1 MLGNGYEVVSDK
13 YTTSVTGIPYGTVSL
28 SGTSSISGWSAS
40 NTTTNEYLCMKEGK
54 NAYIVSMKYGVPA
67 ACNVVVTIPMY
78 AYGGSIYGSYKPTVY
93 ASATSST
100 SGSASGTS
108 IQLKG
113 SNYLPNSGASY
124 TNWTPTVALSNSAP
138 RVSIYSTGSGSSWS
152 VGGGAMGVIMKSVTV
167 QYQL

>member
-1 MLGNGYEVVSDK
+1 MLENGYEVESNK
-13 YTTSVTGIPYGTVSL
+13 YTTSVTGIPYRTVSL

-40 NTTTNEYLCMKEGK
+40 NTTTNGYLCMKEGK

-78 AYGGSIYGSYKPTVY
+78 AYGGSISGSYKPTVY

-152 VGGGAMGVIMKSVTV
+152 VGSGAMGVIMKSVTV
-167 QYQL
+167 DYQL